1 MNPIFHRPKPSPRRD
16 LADLESKI
24 RVIGVKQD
32 EMDKRLTSSIDSMR
46 NELRSE
52 IKSVDSKVDQ
62 IDKKRHND
70 RRMTIMEAK
79 MKGMERK

>member
-1 MNPIFHRPKPSPRRD
+1 
-16 LADLESKI
+16 
-24 RVIGVKQD
+24 
-32 EMDKRLTSSIDSMR
+32 MDKRLTSSIDSMR